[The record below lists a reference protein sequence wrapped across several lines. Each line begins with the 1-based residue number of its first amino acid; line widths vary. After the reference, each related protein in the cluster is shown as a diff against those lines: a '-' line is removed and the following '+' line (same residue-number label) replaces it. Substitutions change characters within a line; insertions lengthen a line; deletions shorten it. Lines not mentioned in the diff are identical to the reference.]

1 MGNESDAIDLAKM
14 YVSKFFNEDTNRF
27 SVSATFNDDEKSVHP
42 KGWFIRLYPLE
53 NGIDYAVWIMPDE
66 NKVAVVRAGL
76 WEDSEIIKEINE
88 KEYFHRAIDILNLKS
103 GDIEKA
109 YISNNTN
116 NTNNSDKMVD
126 INIDLKNGSTYIVTL
141 SYPSK
146 ELKSVDII
154 FN

>member
-1 MGNESDAIDLAKM
+1 M
-14 YVSKFFNEDTNRF
+14 
-27 SVSATFNDDEKSVHP
+27 
-42 KGWFIRLYPLE
+42 
-53 NGIDYAVWIMPDE
+53 
-66 NKVAVVRAGL
+66 AVVRAGL

-88 KEYFHRAIDILNLKS
+88 KEYFDRAIDILNLKIR
-103 GDIEKA
+103 DIEKA

>member
-1 MGNESDAIDLAKM
+1 
-14 YVSKFFNEDTNRF
+14 
-27 SVSATFNDDEKSVHP
+27 
-42 KGWFIRLYPLE
+42 
-53 NGIDYAVWIMPDE
+53 MPDE

-88 KEYFHRAIDILNLKS
+88 KEYFHRAIDILNSKS

>member
-1 MGNESDAIDLAKM
+1 M
-14 YVSKFFNEDTNRF
+14 
-27 SVSATFNDDEKSVHP
+27 
-42 KGWFIRLYPLE
+42 
-53 NGIDYAVWIMPDE
+53 
-66 NKVAVVRAGL
+66 AVVRAGL

-88 KEYFHRAIDILNLKS
+88 KEYFHRAIDILNLKIR
-103 GDIEKA
+103 DIEKA
-109 YISNNTN
+109 YISNNTNNTN